1 MEEGVV
7 IAAREVI
14 GNYLSKIRQE
24 KEISKYKIIQKT
36 GLNMNIINSIEQGS
50 KSYTIDSFLKYT
62 QAIGVYLFFGN
73 KSGKE
78 NPDSPLDE
86 KDMLDQMKKSDP
98 LK

>member
-14 GNYLSKIRQE
+14 GDYLSKLRQE
-24 KEISKYKIIQKT
+24 KQISKYRIIQET
-36 GLNMNIINSIEQGS
+36 GLNMNIINSIEQGT

-62 QAIGVYLFFGN
+62 QAIGVYLFFGD

-78 NPDSPLDE
+78 NQNTPLDE
-86 KDMLDQMKKSDP
+86 KDMLEQMHKNDP